1 LYNVLRM
8 NNKKQLVGV
17 IIGVT
22 LVTIGAT
29 ASILLEKAVGKTI
42 PTPDDAPVVIS
53 GDDIYVTWWTN
64 KTGNDE
70 VMFRAM

>member
-1 LYNVLRM
+1 M

-53 GDDIYVTWWTN
+53 GDDIYVTW
-64 KTGNDE
+64 
-70 VMFRAM
+70 